1 MTDQILVVE
10 NEVKQEIKKDEKI
23 KVNVEIRMISINI
36 PTLAV
41 RLA

>member
-1 MTDQILVVE
+1 VVE